1 MSVLSRR
8 REDLERQEKPKRI
21 VIYFLVTMI
30 VRNHLYPFRTQKLSS
45 QMLKILARYLAGK
58 ISSCQIFLFIY
69 SPIAQ
74 SVERSAV
81 NR

>member
-8 REDLERQEKPKRI
+8 RKTLKARKAEYI
-21 VIYFLVTMI
+21 VLDFLVIMTMR
-30 VRNHLYPFRTQKLSS
+30 VHLFPYRTQKLSS
-45 QMLKILARYLAGK
+45 LMLKILASYLAGK
-58 ISSCQIFLFIY
+58 ISSCQIFIY